1 MPRSAYSAT
10 QSTWIMSTSASFW
23 AWKSV
28 IALSWKPWNGE
39 STSVSRASGCA
50 FSKPALTS
58 AMCFSPT
65 SPVFHWSQRTSA
77 GPWAD
82 PRRDPASAAA
92 PAAAAEVRRN
102 ERRDVIGTS

>member
-1 MPRSAYSAT
+1 MLSMYSFGSRASHSSSGCSMPRSAYSAT

-28 IALSWKPWNGE
+28 IALSWKPWKGE
-39 STSVSRASGCA
+39 STRVSRTSGWA
-50 FSKPALTS
+50 FSKAALRS

-77 GPWAD
+77 GA
-82 PRRDPASAAA
+82 
-92 PAAAAEVRRN
+92 
-102 ERRDVIGTS
+102 